1 MSELLPE
8 EHARWLVNYKRRCK
22 CCGSKCNSKNSLVI
36 KILKTF
42 QIYGMSG
49 LGRISCFQKRI

>member
-22 CCGSKCNSKNSLVI
+22 CCGKQVRCGEFASDQNSQDFSNIWNVR
-36 KILKTF
+36 F
-42 QIYGMSG
+42 G
-49 LGRISCFQKRI
+49 